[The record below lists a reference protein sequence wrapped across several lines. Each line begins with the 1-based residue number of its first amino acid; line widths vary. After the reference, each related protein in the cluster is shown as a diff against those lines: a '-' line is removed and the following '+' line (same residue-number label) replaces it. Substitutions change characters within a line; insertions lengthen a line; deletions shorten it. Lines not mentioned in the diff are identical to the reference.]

1 MAKPAAPSQ
10 ASLLALSSL
19 NFFPSDMQTAFG
31 PIAAAYLTLQGWT
44 AKDIG
49 SVLTIG
55 STASFV
61 SQIPGGELVDTVRPK
76 RLLVATGVVTV
87 ALSVVILRLW
97 SSFPLVAF
105 AEALQGITSGVL
117 GPAVVALPSGWS
129 ATPGSQKGLDR
140 TSAGGV
146 AAILTF
152 CQRRRSC
159 PIRWLNYGNLP
170 REGPLDAASRT
181 P

>member
-1 MAKPAAPSQ
+1 MAKPAAPLQ

-31 PIAAAYLTLQGWT
+31 PIAAAYLALQGWT

-49 SVLTIG
+49 FVLTKG

-61 SQIPGGELVDTVRPK
+61 SRIPGGELVDTVQPK
-76 RLLVATGVVTV
+76 PLLVATGVVTV

-117 GPAVVALPSGWS
+117 GPAVVAITL
-129 ATPGSQKGLDR
+129 GLVGHAR
-140 TSAGGV
+140 FSERLGQNQGFAAAGGV
-146 AAILTF
+146 AAILIF
-152 CQRRRSC
+152 FQRLR
-159 PIRWLNYGNLP
+159 G
-170 REGPLDAASRT
+170 AA
-181 P
+181 PFGG